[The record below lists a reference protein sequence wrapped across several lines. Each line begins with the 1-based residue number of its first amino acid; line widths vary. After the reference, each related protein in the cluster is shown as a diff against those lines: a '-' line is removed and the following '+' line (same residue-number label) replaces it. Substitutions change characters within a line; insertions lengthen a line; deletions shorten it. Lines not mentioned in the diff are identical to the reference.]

1 MLGDSPQC
9 GVTISRSAPRVNP
22 NADDATRRSLTSDR
36 SCYCE
41 GAASSALARCN
52 VATPPPISVATASNR
67 RFSLG
72 WKRGASYPE
81 PAEGQPRETLCEKG
95 VGLQPWFLVAYVFV
109 GARHILPGIVS
120 WRRPA
125 HRPRA
130 PFGACSCGVRRPA
143 CRQAGLPPLSRV
155 SACRN
160 AVDEACLVHNT
171 TKPTHRDPQS
181 YVAHFALRRNFLCRT
196 CVISSQPLNASF

>member
-1 MLGDSPQC
+1 MRADDIALCPSRQPR
-9 GVTISRSAPRVNP
+9 RSAPTPRHP
-22 NADDATRRSLTSDR
+22 ERSAPAR
-36 SCYCE
+36 AVE
-41 GAASSALARCN
+41 G
-52 VATPPPISVATASNR
+52 
-67 RFSLG
+67 SLFR
-72 WKRGASYPE
+72 WKRGAFYPE
-81 PAEGQPRETLCEKG
+81 PAEGQPRETLCEKR

-109 GARHILPGIVS
+109 GARHNVPGIVS

-143 CRQAGLPPLSRV
+143 CQQAGLPPLSRV

-171 TKPTHRDPQS
+171 TKPTHPIHNPMSLTSRCAEIS
-181 YVAHFALRRNFLCRT
+181 FAER
-196 CVISSQPLNASF
+196 A